1 MSIEPDYYKNNGKDL
16 LDRFEEGLLTEDEV
30 RGFYKGNIIK
40 YTVRY
45 KNKNGIEDLLKV
57 KTYTQRLIKFEHS
70 LIVDEEVENK
80 DYKDIYFSSKPNS
93 VGMHFFE

>member
-1 MSIEPDYYKNNGKDL
+1 MSIKPDYYKSNGKDL
-16 LDRFEEGLLTEDEV
+16 LDRFEEGLLTKDEV

-57 KTYTQRLIKFEHS
+57 KTYTQRLIKFERS
-70 LIVDEEVENK
+70 VIVNK
-80 DYKDIYFSSKPNS
+80 
-93 VGMHFFE
+93 